1 MIPEGPSYNATE
13 FEGKICPVVG
23 SVAGQPY
30 VEGNAYLSEKFTYQP
45 SHIWRYF
52 RTIQLYFHD

>member
-30 VEGNAYLSEKFTYQP
+30 VEGNAFLSEKFTYQP
-45 SHIWRYF
+45 SHIWR
-52 RTIQLYFHD
+52 